1 MLSLLFSDKEALGWD
16 QTIEAK
22 YIGGER
28 VYDMIISGQH
38 YVSSTSDVLMELKA
52 EGIYTTGTRIFKAYE
67 KSDVERENP
76 LIVKDYWPAVV
87 YDTEVKTRR
96 RILKSI
102 QDSVER
108 ELVENGLLTSIT
120 WENVKVG
127 KRKDHT
133 EKVILRGRTPTDIYT
148 FQAPPEKTS
157 RKKNTKKSLLKGWAS
172 VTDCQPREAPED
184 LTLNRRTSIYH
195 RRHCRI
201 VYKEFAT
208 PYYELKSIKDMI
220 LVLEH
225 SIDGMLV

>member
-148 FQAPPEKTS
+148 FQSPPEKTS
-157 RKKNTKKSLLKGWAS
+157 
-172 VTDCQPREAPED
+172 
-184 LTLNRRTSIYH
+184 
-195 RRHCRI
+195 
-201 VYKEFAT
+201 
-208 PYYELKSIKDMI
+208 
-220 LVLEH
+220 
-225 SIDGMLV
+225 